1 MMAKCSSF
9 ILLKDLAYHNDSIS
23 KRTKSAKR
31 GWIPRIFGIKQE
43 VEFEEDLGGEK
54 RRYWMWNSP
63 MTRPVSLSV
72 GWSVSRSV
80 FHNFLK
86 GREVLLP
93 CSFRSTCNEVQWGRI
108 SWNYRRANFKRTC
121 KQQEAEFNVDPRDFS
136 FFKITFYKKQGNLGV
151 IGAKRCNC
159 YNGRAESRGRTDG
172 KSYP

>member
-9 ILLKDLAYHNDSIS
+9 ILLQDLAYHNDSIS

-63 MTRPVSLSV
+63 MARPVSLSV

-80 FHNFLK
+80 FHNCDKFNFLAPF
-86 GREVLLP
+86 GSLAMRY
-93 CSFRSTCNEVQWGRI
+93 NEVEFHGTIGGRI
-108 SWNYRRANFKRTC
+108 SKGLVSNKRRSLMWA
-121 KQQEAEFNVDPRDFS
+121 QEIFLS
-136 FFKITFYKKQGNLGV
+136 
-151 IGAKRCNC
+151 
-159 YNGRAESRGRTDG
+159 SRLLFTKNKG
-172 KSYP
+172 P